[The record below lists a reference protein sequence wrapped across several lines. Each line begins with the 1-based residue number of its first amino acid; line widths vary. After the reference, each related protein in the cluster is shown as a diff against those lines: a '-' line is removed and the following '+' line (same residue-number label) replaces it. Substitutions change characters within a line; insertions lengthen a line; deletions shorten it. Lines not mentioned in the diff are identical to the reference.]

1 MKGTD
6 PATHVRDFLNCVKS
20 RQLTRAN
27 ALAAAQ
33 THVAAHAAYVM
44 ATLGRPLKFD
54 PTTDSFLDDAE
65 ANKMRSRAWREPW
78 HV

>member
-1 MKGTD
+1 MAGTD
-6 PATHVRDFLNCVKS
+6 PSTHVRNFLDCVKS
-20 RQLTRAN
+20 RKLTRAN

-33 THVAAHAAYVM
+33 AHVAAHAAYIM

-54 PTTDSFLDDAE
+54 PKTDTFLGDAE
-65 ANKMRSRAWREPW
+65 ANKMCSRAWRQPW

>member
-1 MKGTD
+1 MAGTD
-6 PATHVRDFLNCVKS
+6 PSTHVRNFLDCAKS

-54 PTTDSFLDDAE
+54 PKTDTFLNDAE
-65 ANKMRSRAWREPW
+65 ANKMCFRAWRQPW
-78 HV
+78 HI

>member
-1 MKGTD
+1 MAGTD
-6 PATHVRDFLNCVKS
+6 PATHVRNFLDCVKS
-20 RQLTRAN
+20 RKLTRAN

-33 THVAAHAAYVM
+33 THVTAHAAYVM

-54 PTTDSFLDDAE
+54 PKTDSFPGDAE

-78 HV
+78 HA

>member
-1 MKGTD
+1 
-6 PATHVRDFLNCVKS
+6 VRNFLDCVKS

-33 THVAAHAAYVM
+33 AHVAAHAAYIM

-54 PTTDSFLDDAE
+54 PNTDTFLNDAE
-65 ANKMRSRAWREPW
+65 ANKMRMRAWREPW
-78 HV
+78 KV